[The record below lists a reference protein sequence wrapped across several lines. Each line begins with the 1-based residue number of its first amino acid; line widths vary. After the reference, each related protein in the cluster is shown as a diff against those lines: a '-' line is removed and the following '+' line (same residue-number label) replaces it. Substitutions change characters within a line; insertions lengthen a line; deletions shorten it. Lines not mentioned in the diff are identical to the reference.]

1 MGTPFG
7 TDERLSR
14 FSDLTETL
22 TLELIQILAENYN
35 AGKLSLGNNLTDKFS
50 EKEVFYTLTDSEFE
64 NEFLTFKYK
73 NTEFGYPYEII
84 LESRGIDSPTELKIQ
99 VDDNL
104 INKLPKKMI
113 TELTD
118 RFYEFIQE
126 LKNKTL

>member
-14 FSDLTETL
+14 FSDITETL

-35 AGKLSLGNNLTDKFS
+35 AGKLSLGNNSTDKLS

-73 NTEFGYPYEII
+73 NTEFGNPYEII
-84 LESRGIDSPTELKIQ
+84 MESRRIDSPTELKIE
-99 VDDNL
+99 VDESL
-104 INKLPKKMI
+104 INKLPEIMI

-118 RFYEFIQE
+118 RFYE
-126 LKNKTL
+126 L

>member
-50 EKEVFYTLTDSEFE
+50 QREFFTL
-64 NEFLTFKYK
+64 
-73 NTEFGYPYEII
+73 
-84 LESRGIDSPTELKIQ
+84 
-99 VDDNL
+99 
-104 INKLPKKMI
+104 
-113 TELTD
+113 
-118 RFYEFIQE
+118 
-126 LKNKTL
+126 

>member
-7 TDERLSR
+7 TDERISR

-22 TLELIQILAENYN
+22 TLELIQILTENYN

-73 NTEFGYPYEII
+73 NTVFGNPYEII
-84 LESRGIDSPTELKIQ
+84 MESRGIDSPTELKIQ
-99 VDDNL
+99 VDDSL
-104 INKLPKKMI
+104 VNKLPKKMI
-113 TELTD
+113 SELTD
-118 RFYEFIQE
+118 RFYEFIAE
-126 LKNKTL
+126 

>member
-7 TDERLSR
+7 TDKRISR
-14 FSDLTETL
+14 FSELTETL

-73 NTEFGYPYEII
+73 NTEFGNPYEII
-84 LESRGIDSPTELKIQ
+84 IESRGIDSPTELKIQ
-99 VDDNL
+99 VDDSLLNQ
-104 INKLPKKMI
+104 LPKKMVS
-113 TELTD
+113 ELTE
-118 RFYEFIQE
+118 RFYEFIAE
-126 LKNKTL
+126 

>member
-1 MGTPFG
+1 MGTTFG

-104 INKLPKKMI
+104 INKLPEKMI
-113 TELTD
+113 TELTE

-126 LKNKTL
+126 